1 MITIV
6 EGCDGTGK
14 TTFAKNLAKIN
25 NLKYLHAEKPTTNYW
40 YTEYLKPVN
49 STNMV
54 LDRWHLG
61 EIVWPEIYGR
71 ESLFSDP
78 ESFDI
83 CNWTLAKLGARLLLF
98 VRRDDD
104 IADELLKR
112 GEEKEI
118 EHVLKA
124 KDLFLDAYKK
134 VKYMDKT
141 IIESGTVHAPNN

>member
-14 TTFAKNLAKIN
+14 TTFAKTLAMRDNLT
-25 NLKYLHAEKPTTNYW
+25 YLHADKPKTDQW
-40 YTEYLKPVN
+40 YKEYLQPIN

-71 ESLFSDP
+71 ISLFSDP

-83 CNWTLAKLGARLLLF
+83 CNWTLSKMGARLFLF
-98 VRRDDD
+98 VRREDD

-118 EHVLKA
+118 EHVLRA
-124 KDLFLDAYKK
+124 KDLFLSAYKR
-134 VKYMDKT
+134 VKYLDKT